1 MKKVLLLLMFPIIG
15 FSQYTSIPDKVF
27 EETLID
33 LEYDTVFDGKVLTA
47 NIIGIKSLEFNGL
60 QTWPPISDF
69 TGIKDFEALEQL
81 SIRNINLKSIDFLSN
96 NKALT
101 YLNCEGNQLTNLD
114 LSNNKALTYL
124 NCESNQL
131 TNLDLSNNKEL
142 TFLICRGNQ
151 LKELDLRSNPALSEL
166 YCEKDLLKN
175 LNLRNNNSV
184 KINKLKKEEKKE
196 KNKANMKFMDYLI
209 IGLGTILFLF
219 FVITIFNAFT
229 YVAFRVVL
237 IGLPIYKKK
246 CPHCNSEDINF
257 TDKQVHT
264 RPKHITKS
272 GLADKRYKNNSI
284 TTVKYYFE
292 CMKCKKSDFFS
303 SSKSKKYG
311 YLAKILG
318 DEVRLF

>member
-1 MKKVLLLLMFPIIG
+1 M
-15 FSQYTSIPDKVF
+15 
-27 EETLID
+27 
-33 LEYDTVFDGKVLTA
+33 
-47 NIIGIKSLEFNGL
+47 
-60 QTWPPISDF
+60 
-69 TGIKDFEALEQL
+69 
-81 SIRNINLKSIDFLSN
+81 
-96 NKALT
+96 
-101 YLNCEGNQLTNLD
+101 
-114 LSNNKALTYL
+114 TYL

-142 TFLICRGNQ
+142 TYLICRGNQ
-151 LKELDLRSNPALSEL
+151 LKELDLRSNPALAEL

-175 LNLRNNNSV
+175 LNLRNNNTV
-184 KINKLKKEEKKE
+184 KINKLNKEEKKE
-196 KNKANMKFMDYLI
+196 ENKGKVKLMDYLI

-229 YVAFRVVL
+229 YVVFRVVL
-237 IGLPIYKKK
+237 IGFPIYKKK

-318 DEVRLF
+318 DGVRLF

>member
-1 MKKVLLLLMFPIIG
+1 MKKILFLLLFPIIG

-47 NIIGIKSLEFNGL
+47 NIIGVKSLEFNGL

-69 TGIKDFEALEQL
+69 TGIEDFETLEQL
-81 SIRNINLKSIDFLSN
+81 SIRHINLKIIDFLSN
-96 NKALT
+96 NKALS

-114 LSNNKALTYL
+114 LSNNKELTY
-124 NCESNQL
+124 
-131 TNLDLSNNKEL
+131 
-142 TFLICRGNQ
+142 LICRGNQ
-151 LKELDLRSNPALSEL
+151 LKELDLRINSALAEL

-184 KINKLKKEEKKE
+184 KINKLNKEEKKE
-196 KNKANMKFMDYLI
+196 ENRRKENKGKVKFMDYLI

-229 YVAFRVVL
+229 YVVFRVVL

-257 TDKQVHT
+257 TDKHVHT
-264 RPKHITKS
+264 RPKHVTKS

-292 CMKCKKSDFFS
+292 CMKCKKSNFFS

-318 DEVRLF
+318 DEIRLF